1 MPNKQ
6 PSQSQQT
13 PDPLAPFYKPFEAWQ
28 SVMDAHLERL
38 DAAFGTVNKYE
49 GRAIKQSAEAVDEL
63 SKLGKDA
70 LFYAGELAAEWR
82 KLMLDS
88 ARRTAELVTPAHG

>member
-38 DAAFGTVNKYE
+38 DAAFGTANKYE
-49 GRAIKQSAEAVDEL
+49 GRAVKQSAEALDEAA
-63 SKLGKDA
+63 KLTKDA
-70 LFYAGELAAEWR
+70 FFYAGELAAEYR

-88 ARRTAELVTPAHG
+88 ARRTAEVLTPARS